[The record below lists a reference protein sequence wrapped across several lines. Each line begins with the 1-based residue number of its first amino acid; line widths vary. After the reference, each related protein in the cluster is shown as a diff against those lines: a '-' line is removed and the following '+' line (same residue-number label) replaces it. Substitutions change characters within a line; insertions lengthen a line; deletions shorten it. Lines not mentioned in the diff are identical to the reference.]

1 MTSNI
6 PEGLVYTARHLI
18 QRTLSPRLLSQ
29 AAFGDVASNFRQ
41 ALPGNRLAPIRA
53 NTPTT
58 PPFYV
63 TPPTTST
70 IITNTHPV
78 PTPDTT
84 TGPPEPRRARPGPHE
99 ARVAGK
105 HARYI
110 LADRFALVCKAFDR
124 VAAL

>member
-53 NTPTT
+53 NTPPPPPVYGT
-58 PPFYV
+58 PP
-63 TPPTTST
+63 PP
-70 IITNTHPV
+70 
-78 PTPDTT
+78 
-84 TGPPEPRRARPGPHE
+84 PPEQKKPPHPSVL
-99 ARVAGK
+99 R
-105 HARYI
+105 HPPHHLHYHN
-110 LADRFALVCKAFDR
+110 
-124 VAAL
+124 